1 MTPAARKADQQ
12 ETQASDASGTT
23 PVRRGPDVGEALRAV
38 YRNAVA
44 EQVPDEMLDL
54 LNKLG

>member
-1 MTPAARKADQQ
+1 VVSAKDEQRA
-12 ETQASDASGTT
+12 QATGKGGKTAKPG
-23 PVRRGPDVGEALRAV
+23 GADVGEALRAV

-44 EQVPDEMLDL
+44 ETIPDEMLDL